1 MGHYSFNKIGIHVS
15 IVMEINEG
23 MIEGEKDLF
32 IEECQ
37 LIKMERFFHSSFGNL
52 HKGGWFKSMD
62 TKASSWK
69 FDEEQNID

>member
-1 MGHYSFNKIGIHVS
+1 
-15 IVMEINEG
+15 
-23 MIEGEKDLF
+23 MIAGEKGLF

-52 HKGGWFKSMD
+52 RKGGWFKSMD

-69 FDEEQNID
+69 FDEEQNIG